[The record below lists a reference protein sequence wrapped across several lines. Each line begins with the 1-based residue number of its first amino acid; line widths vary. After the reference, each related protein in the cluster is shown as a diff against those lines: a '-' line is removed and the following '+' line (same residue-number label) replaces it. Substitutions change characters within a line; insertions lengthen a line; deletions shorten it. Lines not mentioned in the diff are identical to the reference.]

1 MRKIYNSWQEYQS
14 GIPLPEIKI
23 NGKEVDHVK
32 NIDQVKEQRGD
43 EGVKDYI
50 RAVNFVGREK
60 SIKKKILDTVKKLF
74 YEQVK
79 K

>member
-23 NGKEVDHVK
+23 NGKWVDHVK

-43 EGVKDYI
+43 EGVKDYT
-50 RAVNFVGREK
+50 RAAIYVGRKKSFREK
-60 SIKKKILDTVKKLF
+60 LTEIFKRII
-74 YEQVK
+74 
-79 K
+79 